1 MEYKTI
7 IADATSS
14 CHRCAAPPR
23 LISTACTTP
32 LGPKPSRTQAWIL
45 AMGIIK
51 SGYNGL
57 DKGPPV
63 RVRPVGPCVTN
74 IRLSSQVYA
83 TALLSRLAYPP
94 GTSCPTRRITFT
106 CYPQSIPDAPRHPY
120 ALFYL
125 ISGTASSSPQY
136 HDILDITTSPKGIHR
151 QIWAFIVGTRIK
163 KDSKLRR
170 Y

>member
-1 MEYKTI
+1 
-7 IADATSS
+7 
-14 CHRCAAPPR
+14 
-23 LISTACTTP
+23 
-32 LGPKPSRTQAWIL
+32 
-45 AMGIIK
+45 MGIIK

-83 TALLSRLAYPP
+83 TALLSRFAYPP

-106 CYPQSIPDAPRHPY
+106 CYPQSIPDAPRHAY
-120 ALFYL
+120 ALYYL

-136 HDILDITTSPKGIHR
+136 HGILDITTSPKGIHR
-151 QIWAFIVGTRIK
+151 QIWAFY
-163 KDSKLRR
+163 SR
-170 Y
+170 YSHQEGLEAAKTLIRGGLYPLLFVQLCPFRSSLDVD